1 LGYLWCVPEGAEESR
16 ASVMGMELP
25 ELPTKETLQD
35 VWHSLGMAL
44 SGMSGAI
51 PLSWQELRAFA
62 DLAGCD
68 IKPFEALCLIEMSRA
83 YCVEVAERDPLRI
96 SPMERQK

>member
-1 LGYLWCVPEGAEESR
+1 
-16 ASVMGMELP
+16 
-25 ELPTKETLQD
+25 
-35 VWHSLGMAL
+35 
-44 SGMSGAI
+44 MSGAI